1 MRSPQTLD
9 HVGNRAVAQGL
20 DALDRV
26 TVPAVPSDEMGERRA
41 GVEAHHGASELLG
54 ADLGGGEQGAADA
67 GTLRGGIAGDA
78 AWIAKILLVVFVIL
92 FVVSLILGRR
102 GPSSGI

>member
-1 MRSPQTLD
+1 MEAVRSTLGTLSPFTQSLPTARGGFSRFRVWPQ
-9 HVGNRAVAQGL
+9 HIA
-20 DALDRV
+20 
-26 TVPAVPSDEMGERRA
+26 ERRFAMLRYAVIFLIIAILA
-41 GVEAHHGASELLG
+41 GVFGF
-54 ADLGGGEQGAADA
+54 
-67 GTLRGGIAGDA
+67 TGIAGDA